1 MAKRLTDKQVAELKR
16 KPTRYVIKDP
26 ELRGHYVRI
35 PPEGPAVFAA
45 VARTPSRKQVW
56 VTLGTT
62 ADLKIGEARERAQKA
77 LRRIKDGL
85 PATETKPESV
95 PEVTEGWLKRHVDQ
109 KKLRTAD
116 EYRRI
121 VDRYILPKW
130 KDRIFVDLRRS
141 DIAALMDTIE
151 DKHGA
156 RQADMVLTTLSS
168 IAAWVHKRDDS
179 YTPPFARG
187 MRRAARGGRER
198 VLSDEEIRRIWSV
211 CDRPELYPIGP
222 IAQLLLLTAQRR
234 QKVCSL
240 KWVDIRDGVWTI
252 DTEPLEKSN
261 AGTLRLPK
269 LALDILYAQP
279 KISDRPYIFSSLNGG
294 PWGVSSKLKAR
305 LDQFSGVS
313 GWTLHDL
320 RRTAKTLMARADVR
334 PDISERVLGHQ
345 IKGVEAIYD
354 RHRYE
359 QQKADALT
367 KLSEVI
373 KQITSA

>member
-1 MAKRLTDKQVAELKR
+1 MAERLTDKQIAKKQRL
-16 KPTRYVIKDP
+16 PSRYVIKDP

-45 VARTPSRKQVW
+45 VARTPARKQVW

-62 ADLKIGEARERAQKA
+62 SDLKIEEARERARKA

-95 PEVTEGWLKRHVDQ
+95 AEVTEGWLKRHVDQ

-187 MRRAARGGRER
+187 MRRAARGGREK

-240 KWVDIRDGVWTI
+240 KWADVQDGVWII

-261 AGTLRLPK
+261 AGLLKLPK
-269 LALDILYAQP
+269 LALNILYAQP
-279 KISDRPYIFSSLNGG
+279 KISDQPYVFPSLNGG

-305 LDQFSGVS
+305 LDKLSGVS
-313 GWTLHDL
+313 GFVLHDL

-334 PDISERVLGHQ
+334 PDHSERVLGHR

-367 KLSEVI
+367 KLAELI
-373 KQITSA
+373 KQITST

>member
-62 ADLKIGEARERAQKA
+62 ADLNIGEARERAQKA

-85 PATETKPESV
+85 PATETKPEQACRRLPRVGS
-95 PEVTEGWLKRHVDQ
+95 KCHVDQ

-168 IAAWVHKRDDS
+168 IAAWVHKRDDL
-179 YTPPFARG
+179 YATFRRG

-211 CDRPELYPIGP
+211 CDRPELYH
-222 IAQLLLLTAQRR
+222 
-234 QKVCSL
+234 
-240 KWVDIRDGVWTI
+240 
-252 DTEPLEKSN
+252 
-261 AGTLRLPK
+261 
-269 LALDILYAQP
+269 
-279 KISDRPYIFSSLNGG
+279 RPYRPVALTDSPETPESLLPEVGRYPG
-294 PWGVSSKLKAR
+294 WR
-305 LDQFSGVS
+305 LD
-313 GWTLHDL
+313 
-320 RRTAKTLMARADVR
+320 
-334 PDISERVLGHQ
+334 
-345 IKGVEAIYD
+345 Y
-354 RHRYE
+354 RY
-359 QQKADALT
+359 AS
-367 KLSEVI
+367 LS
-373 KQITSA
+373 KK

>member
-1 MAKRLTDKQVAELKR
+1 MAKRLTDKQIAELKR
-16 KPTRYVIKDP
+16 KPSRYVIKDP
-26 ELRGHYVRI
+26 ELPGHYVRI

-85 PATETKPESV
+85 PATETKHESV
-95 PEVTEGWLKRHVDQ
+95 AEVTEGWLKRHVDQ
-109 KKLRTAD
+109 KRLRTAD

-130 KDRIFVDLRRS
+130 KDRVFVDLRRS
-141 DIAALMDTIE
+141 DIAALMDMIE

-187 MRRAARGGRER
+187 MRRVARGGRER
-198 VLSDEEIRRIWSV
+198 VLNDEEIRRIWSV

-222 IAQLLLLTAQRR
+222 I
-234 QKVCSL
+234 
-240 KWVDIRDGVWTI
+240 

-261 AGTLRLPK
+261 AGTLRLPQ
-269 LALDILYAQP
+269 LALDVLYARGRIGGDDQP
-279 KISDRPYIFSSLNGG
+279 YVFPSLHGG

-305 LDQFSGVS
+305 LDKLSGVS
-313 GWTLHDL
+313 GWTLHDF

-345 IKGVEAIYD
+345 IRGVEAIYD

-359 QQKADALT
+359 QQKADA
-367 KLSEVI
+367 
-373 KQITSA
+373 